1 MKAFA
6 VKRSDGDF
14 IDTIVR
20 AADANDA
27 KSLLADEGAVELFE
41 YRSDLATSMGV
52 PQERGRHNGA
62 LGRWIK
68 GPTTLTGD
76 LIKK

>member
-6 VKRSDGDF
+6 VKRPDGDF
-14 IDTIVR
+14 LDTIVR
-20 AADANDA
+20 AEGMSDA
-27 KSLLADEGAVELFE
+27 KSLLPGEETLELFE
-41 YRSDLATSMGV
+41 YRPDLATSMGV
-52 PQERGRHNGA
+52 PEQRGRHDGA

-76 LIKK
+76 LK